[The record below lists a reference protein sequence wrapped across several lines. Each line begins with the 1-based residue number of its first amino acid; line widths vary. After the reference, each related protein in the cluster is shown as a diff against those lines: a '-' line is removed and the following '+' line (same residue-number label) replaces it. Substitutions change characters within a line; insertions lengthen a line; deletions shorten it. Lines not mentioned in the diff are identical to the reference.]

1 MKELQGYQLSVEN
14 KTVKLTN
21 LMSLPI
27 FVQCVYVIY
36 LASVYVPGNVH
47 TVEC

>member
-21 LMSLPI
+21 LMNLPI
-27 FVQCVYVIY
+27 QGMCGIY